1 MLRELY
7 GDVNNI
13 DAYIGGMAEE
23 HVQQTNLGPL
33 FYASLKDQYGR
44 IRDGDRLYYENAE
57 NGRFTQAEITQIK
70 ATGLRD
76 IILRNTD
83 IQVWHHSLAFE

>member
-1 MLRELY
+1 MLKELY

-13 DAYIGGMAEE
+13 DAYIGGMAED
-23 HVQQTNLGPL
+23 HISQTNLGPL
-33 FYASLKDQYGR
+33 FYASLKEQYGR
-44 IRDGDRLYYENAE
+44 IRDGDRLFYENVE
-57 NGRFTQAEITQIK
+57 NGRFTEAEITKIR

-83 IQVWHHSLAFE
+83 IQVRYPSVI